1 MKPFR
6 AAIAVTL
13 VSTVLYGFGL
23 SKALSQTTE
32 VEPVVPQNLLKLV
45 HTPEVQKE
53 LGLEGDARLL
63 DVLRKIDSVWWPSR
77 NLPEAKQVETT
88 AVLEKQL
95 LDALGKI
102 LSPARMRRLYEIEIQ
117 SLGVRAL
124 LRDDVVE
131 AVGLDASARKTVK
144 EAFLAT
150 DAAARQLNEKRG
162 GDADLEKKLRE
173 AREKEKSRLTRLLT
187 SSQQKSLGKLIGE
200 PFDLAKLKR
209 IYPLAPEL
217 IDSEEWAGNGR
228 TSLESERGKVVLVHF
243 YAFQCHNCVA
253 NFKHYNRWHASLS
266 KKGVKVIGIQTP
278 ETSAE
283 RDSKLVKRAAEE
295 QGFEFPVLIDLKN
308 SNWDAWGNTM
318 WPTVYVIDKNGYIRS
333 WWQGELNWEG
343 ATGDQSIE
351 TLVDELLM
359 E

>member
-102 LSPARMRRLYEIEIQ
+102 LSPARMRRLHEIEIQ

-162 GDADLEKKLRE
+162 GDADLEVL
-173 AREKEKSRLTRLLT
+173 
-187 SSQQKSLGKLIGE
+187 
-200 PFDLAKLKR
+200 
-209 IYPLAPEL
+209 PEL
-217 IDSEEWAGNGR
+217 WEKPARRRKVGSPVFLLLRSRNRSEN
-228 TSLESERGKVVLVHF
+228 
-243 YAFQCHNCVA
+243 
-253 NFKHYNRWHASLS
+253 
-266 KKGVKVIGIQTP
+266 
-278 ETSAE
+278 
-283 RDSKLVKRAAEE
+283 
-295 QGFEFPVLIDLKN
+295 
-308 SNWDAWGNTM
+308 
-318 WPTVYVIDKNGYIRS
+318 
-333 WWQGELNWEG
+333 
-343 ATGDQSIE
+343 
-351 TLVDELLM
+351 
-359 E
+359 